1 MECGIGTLY
10 ALGNQPEV
18 ATRAG
23 GLGNVQGG
31 TDVPFCAGR
40 LLFSGVQRISAL
52 SSLFTRPREQWSIA
66 EHVERMDSAW
76 PSFVLFRLGDGASG
90 ANFVVT
96 SHALK
101 KSETVK
107 Q

>member
-18 ATRAG
+18 ATRTG
-23 GLGNVQGG
+23 GLGFVQGG

-52 SSLFTRPREQWSIA
+52 SSLITRPREQCG
-66 EHVERMDSAW
+66 
-76 PSFVLFRLGDGASG
+76 VLSNTLRGWTQRGLALFPVLATARRAP
-90 ANFVVT
+90 T
-96 SHALK
+96 SLSRH
-101 KSETVK
+101 TR
-107 Q
+107 

>member
-31 TDVPFCAGR
+31 ADVPFCAGR
-40 LLFSGVQRISAL
+40 LLFSGVPRISAL
-52 SSLFTRPREQWSIA
+52 SSLFTRPREQCGVLSNALRGWTQ
-66 EHVERMDSAW
+66 RGL
-76 PSFVLFRLGDGASG
+76 VLFCSVLATARRAP
-90 ANFVVT
+90 T
-96 SHALK
+96 SLSRH
-101 KSETVK
+101 TR
-107 Q
+107 